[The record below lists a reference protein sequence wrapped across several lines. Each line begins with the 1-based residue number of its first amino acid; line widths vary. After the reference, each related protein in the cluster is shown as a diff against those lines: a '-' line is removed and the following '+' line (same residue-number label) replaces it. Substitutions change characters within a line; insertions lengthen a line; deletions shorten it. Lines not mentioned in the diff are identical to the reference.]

1 LPIINP
7 AKILIIKP
15 SAIGDVVHALPIL
28 NLVRRKWPSAKISWL
43 VTPGCA
49 GMIQGHPQLDE
60 VILFD
65 RKRWAGWWRSVRLF
79 KELRAFTRDLRERKF
94 DLVLDLQGLFRS
106 GWLTGK
112 TKAPLR
118 IGFSNAREMAWLFYN
133 QTVPIETME
142 QHAIERYLKMA
153 RAIGCEG
160 EAEFI
165 FAHDDADRE
174 RVRRMLE
181 EGSGFTGQGSAAEK
195 SDEATKRRSDEGE
208 EKRDEGEG
216 MKDKTKPPSALSLA
230 TINSQLAT
238 LSSYAVLAP
247 TTNWETKKWP
257 LRRFAALVLILRE
270 RFGLHSVLIG
280 GPDVA
285 EMSSQIPGTINLGGK
300 TSLRELCAL
309 IEGAALVVAND
320 SGPMHIAAAMNRP
333 LVTVFGPTNPI
344 RTGPYQRQKSVVR
357 LPIAC
362 SPCYS
367 RTCSH
372 QSCLVWLNEEDVV
385 RVAAEQM
392 GLTSLP

>member
-1 LPIINP
+1 
-7 AKILIIKP
+7 
-15 SAIGDVVHALPIL
+15 
-28 NLVRRKWPSAKISWL
+28 
-43 VTPGCA
+43 
-49 GMIQGHPQLDE
+49 
-60 VILFD
+60 
-65 RKRWAGWWRSVRLF
+65 
-79 KELRAFTRDLRERKF
+79 
-94 DLVLDLQGLFRS
+94 
-106 GWLTGK
+106 
-112 TKAPLR
+112 
-118 IGFSNAREMAWLFYN
+118 
-133 QTVPIETME
+133 
-142 QHAIERYLKMA
+142 
-153 RAIGCEG
+153 
-160 EAEFI
+160 
-165 FAHDDADRE
+165 
-174 RVRRMLE
+174 
-181 EGSGFTGQGSAAEK
+181 
-195 SDEATKRRSDEGE
+195 
-208 EKRDEGEG
+208 